1 MSQHAVP
8 ADLDTPAPVAG
19 EGTTTPPAEQTPLG
33 REEPPALVGDGA
45 ACALP
50 TPAGA
55 RPARTWVGPNA
66 AQRLA
71 LLRRTRSIAIVGA
84 SANASR
90 ASYFV
95 STYLL
100 SSSPYDVYFV
110 NPRAT
115 EILGR
120 PVYPSLAALPVVP
133 DLVDV
138 FRRHDDLPTVLDEA
152 IEVGARTLWLQLGS
166 WHEDV
171 ARRGEAAGLDVVMDR
186 CVKIEHARFHGG
198 LHLAGFDTGVISS
211 RRALG

>member
-1 MSQHAVP
+1 MSDSCALPGAARVAP
-8 ADLDTPAPVAG
+8 ASTDTPSTTAVADGTAPA
-19 EGTTTPPAEQTPLG
+19 AEQTPLQ
-33 REEPPALVGDGA
+33 RETSAPPV
-45 ACALP
+45 
-50 TPAGA
+50 
-55 RPARTWVGPNA
+55 RTWVGPSA
-66 AQRLA
+66 PERLA
-71 LLRRTRSIAIVGA
+71 LLRRTKSIAIVGA

-95 STYLL
+95 ATYLL

-138 FRRHDDLPTVLDEA
+138 FRKHDDLPTVLDETLA
-152 IEVGARTLWLQLGS
+152 VGARTLWLQLGS

-211 RRALG
+211 RRAL